1 MSENQPE
8 EYAIRLH
15 DVGKIYRIYPHP
27 SDRLKQ
33 SFVRGRKHYFTE
45 HVALKPLTL
54 DIPRGHTVG
63 VVGMNG
69 SGKSTLLQLITR
81 TLTPTSGSLEVS
93 GRVSALLEL
102 GAGFNPEFTGDE
114 NIFLNGSILGLSRN
128 EIEKRYD
135 DIVAFSGLPLHL
147 IKQPVKT
154 YSSGMYVRLAFAVAI
169 AVSPD
174 ILIVDEALAVG
185 DEGFQ
190 RKCFA
195 RIKALQESGA
205 TILFVSHSARAVTD
219 LCDHAL
225 LLDTGE
231 LLMQGTPSEVV
242 ANYHKML
249 FAREDDRAGVR
260 ASIQSVEAKSKT
272 FSDLIVPA
280 TASPESRTEYVAD
293 GGKINEVRLTNAQGE
308 ETVLLLPG
316 EPYQL
321 HYRVTWERPLSNISC
336 SMMIKTLTGIEF
348 AGAHGGEHQQIFA
361 QVHTGEV
368 TDIRFDFIC
377 RLMSGDYFLNVGV
390 LENQFGTYRFIHRIV
405 DALHIKVQPSHTNLP
420 EHTKP
425 LGFVDLEFA
434 CEIMRSNA
442 QAPERPVQTP

>member
-1 MSENQPE
+1 MIETGSQ
-8 EYAIRLH
+8 EYAIRLA

-63 VVGMNG
+63 VVGING

-81 TLTPTSGSLEVS
+81 TLTPTSGHIEVR

-102 GAGFNPEFTGDE
+102 GAGFNPEFSGDE
-114 NIFLNGSILGLSRN
+114 NIFLNGSIMGLTRS

-135 DIVAFSGLPLHL
+135 EIVAFSGLQPHL
-147 IKQPVKT
+147 LRQPVKT

-195 RIKALQESGA
+195 RIKELQESGA

-225 LLDTGE
+225 LLDAGE
-231 LLMQGTPSEVV
+231 LLMQGSPAEVV
-242 ANYHKML
+242 AQYHKML
-249 FAREDDRAGVR
+249 FAREEDRAAIR
-260 ASIQSVEAKSKT
+260 ASIQSQEAKK
-272 FSDLIVPA
+272 FFELAPVAIPA
-280 TASPESRTEYVAD
+280 PESRTEYVPD
-293 GGKINEVRLTNAQGE
+293 GGIISDVRLTTPEGE
-308 ETVLLLPG
+308 ETALLTTG
-316 EPYQL
+316 ERYQL
-321 HYRVTWERPLSNISC
+321 HYRVTFDRAMSDISC
-336 SMMIKTLTGIEF
+336 SMMLKTLTGMEF
-348 AGAHGGEHQQIFA
+348 AGAHGGENSQA
-361 QVHTGEV
+361 LAEV
-368 TDIRFDFIC
+368 QAGDVRDICFECIC
-377 RLMSGDYFLNVGV
+377 QLTKGDYFLNVGV
-390 LENQFGTYRFIHRIV
+390 LENQFGAYRFVHRIV
-405 DALHIKVQPSHTNLP
+405 DALHIKVQDRTTPVAGSR
-420 EHTKP
+420 TKP
-425 LGFVDLEFA
+425 LGFVDLNIECSVKA
-434 CEIMRSNA
+434 SNA
-442 QAPERPVQTP
+442 